1 MIILFLIEMFAAFK
15 SVSSP
20 ENTLRWIELYQIIL
34 GIFFK
39 PFNFILE
46 PSQLAIF

>member
-1 MIILFLIEMFAAFK
+1 MIILFLIETFAAFK

-34 GIFFK
+34 GIFL
-39 PFNFILE
+39 NLLILYW
-46 PSQLAIF
+46 SLAN